1 MHVSDLDST
10 VNRQAC
16 EWVGEVALRL
26 NIVVEVT
33 NGQGALLCPV
43 GPSRDATI
51 IRRLLT
57 AGEPSFREAMA
68 DATRSRMPSPVTVE
82 GLQILCFALVVGGNV
97 LIARR
102 PAADEASDD
111 TRHDLESIGT
121 WLVGAIDASLAQPNT
136 IGVEP
141 YRIVSFRRIL
151 REATARGSLRK
162 VIGAFVEA
170 LSVWDDVRV
179 SAYVA
184 AASAGFFQYVSTMA
198 ALPTSLPHELDESFL
213 PRGGRMFRLPRAEA
227 DRLGLASG
235 PGDTLL
241 MRVRIGTETEW
252 LLVFSGMIDDRVEV
266 RLRVYSD
273 ILRESLDD
281 VLTTALSRI
290 VAGVARRQLPAGQSI
305 DVAVQTSIGQI
316 AAAVGANQSALALT
330 TPGGQQAL
338 AVGNTDLLSGLDRLR
353 LNRLVVRVS
362 DTGGLLTAAVEREQA
377 PFTAFERE
385 IVQAGVTAMYSWVQ
399 AAATRPS
406 DAERRQAH
414 RPIDVMFDELATEAV
429 ASGQPASVIVLA
441 IATDT
446 TGSGLLSAW
455 VGKIRGQLRGG
466 DRAAILSEREIAV
479 LLCGASAD
487 QAATVSSRLRQIF
500 DTDDTPHGYAHPTF
514 GLMTRVPDS
523 PFEGSLVGAA
533 RASVVALR

>member
-213 PRGGRMFRLPRAEA
+213 PRGGRMFRLPRA
-227 DRLGLASG
+227 
-235 PGDTLL
+235 
-241 MRVRIGTETEW
+241 
-252 LLVFSGMIDDRVEV
+252 
-266 RLRVYSD
+266 
-273 ILRESLDD
+273 
-281 VLTTALSRI
+281 
-290 VAGVARRQLPAGQSI
+290 
-305 DVAVQTSIGQI
+305 
-316 AAAVGANQSALALT
+316 
-330 TPGGQQAL
+330 
-338 AVGNTDLLSGLDRLR
+338 
-353 LNRLVVRVS
+353 
-362 DTGGLLTAAVEREQA
+362 
-377 PFTAFERE
+377 
-385 IVQAGVTAMYSWVQ
+385 
-399 AAATRPS
+399 
-406 DAERRQAH
+406 
-414 RPIDVMFDELATEAV
+414 
-429 ASGQPASVIVLA
+429 
-441 IATDT
+441 
-446 TGSGLLSAW
+446 
-455 VGKIRGQLRGG
+455 
-466 DRAAILSEREIAV
+466 
-479 LLCGASAD
+479 
-487 QAATVSSRLRQIF
+487 
-500 DTDDTPHGYAHPTF
+500 
-514 GLMTRVPDS
+514 
-523 PFEGSLVGAA
+523 
-533 RASVVALR
+533 